1 MEPEPSPSIL
11 LNCVLE
17 GDEEEL
23 PKLLGD
29 VGNPRHK
36 KMLQH
41 LMEQDVAGRSIVHIA
56 CMMGRSNI
64 IQEFAKNGVS
74 LNEKTARGYLP
85 IHFAAAWG
93 HLETLHTLVELGADL
108 EGLNFLDERA
118 REIAFRYSK
127 MDCVDFLDW
136 AVKKI
141 ILSCWNSDELPAFC
155 SWKVELQNFMMI
167 ETLKTKRS
175 PRIQILID
183 ATGIFSTLGTYENI
197 AVNLNPNIILNDCLI
212 ACVWY
217 TWCNW
222 EWYVIYVWCLLGWT
236 KQNKQKRS
244 FELP

>member
-74 LNEKTARGYLP
+74 LNEKTAREAKQALQTYIASIQAMLTDQEKVQGRLLKDEKLRCISACKNKSEWLANTKNPTRQELLDQKQQLEDTVLP
-85 IHFAAAWG
+85 F
-93 HLETLHTLVELGADL
+93 LHKLTAPSPE
-108 EGLNFLDERA
+108 
-118 REIAFRYSK
+118 K
-127 MDCVDFLDW
+127 
-136 AVKKI
+136 VKSGK
-141 ILSCWNSDELPAFC
+141 F
-155 SWKVELQNFMMI
+155 
-167 ETLKTKRS
+167 
-175 PRIQILID
+175 
-183 ATGIFSTLGTYENI
+183 
-197 AVNLNPNIILNDCLI
+197 
-212 ACVWY
+212 
-217 TWCNW
+217 
-222 EWYVIYVWCLLGWT
+222 
-236 KQNKQKRS
+236 
-244 FELP
+244 

>member
-136 AVKKI
+136 AEAKQALQTYIASIQAMLTDQEKVQGRLLKDEKLRCISACKNKSEWLANTKNPTRQELLDQKQQLEDTVLPFLHKLTAPSPEKVKSGK
-141 ILSCWNSDELPAFC
+141 F
-155 SWKVELQNFMMI
+155 
-167 ETLKTKRS
+167 
-175 PRIQILID
+175 
-183 ATGIFSTLGTYENI
+183 
-197 AVNLNPNIILNDCLI
+197 
-212 ACVWY
+212 
-217 TWCNW
+217 
-222 EWYVIYVWCLLGWT
+222 
-236 KQNKQKRS
+236 
-244 FELP
+244 

>member
-136 AVKKI
+136 AEE
-141 ILSCWNSDELPAFC
+141 DETFLETTSKFSKHRASFC
-155 SWKVELQNFMMI
+155 KPLAREKS
-167 ETLKTKRS
+167 
-175 PRIQILID
+175 
-183 ATGIFSTLGTYENI
+183 
-197 AVNLNPNIILNDCLI
+197 LI
-212 ACVWY
+212 ACNTRMGAESAPEEEESGRHRGRICADAMDSEKVGAFSLPISLPIA
-217 TWCNW
+217 TPPMQRCDTLEN
-222 EWYVIYVWCLLGWT
+222 EAHNLMHQIY
-236 KQNKQKRS
+236 
-244 FELP
+244 